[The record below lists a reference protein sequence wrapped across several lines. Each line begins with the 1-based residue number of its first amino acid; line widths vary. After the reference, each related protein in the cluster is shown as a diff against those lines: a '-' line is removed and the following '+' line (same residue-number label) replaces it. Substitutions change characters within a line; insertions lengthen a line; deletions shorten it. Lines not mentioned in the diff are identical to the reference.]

1 MKYLLEMKGKEAYFF
16 IGYVYTIKEIH
27 YNFTMVEIHVKMF
40 IKIEGKEE
48 NHGKRAY
55 CYYRWK

>member
-1 MKYLLEMKGKEAYFF
+1 MKGKEAYFF